1 MTFNFISPT
10 GWFWNWMFKRA
21 NGIAV
26 EVNVD
31 GKMGVAYRIA
41 AGAREMGGNG
51 GGRDEATQGLSTFRH
66 DNSMAGMRLHA
77 LMMNMKCINMTRDLT
92 RAHTKHKRW
101 FNGTPRAKDK
111 CDIVQSVISTMSKYS
126 LLFQFG

>member
-1 MTFNFISPT
+1 
-10 GWFWNWMFKRA
+10 MFKRA

-31 GKMGVAYRIA
+31 GKVGVAYRIA

-92 RAHTKHKRW
+92 HAHTKDDLMEHQEQKTSVTLYRVSS
-101 FNGTPRAKDK
+101 
-111 CDIVQSVISTMSKYS
+111 VQCENTFSYS
-126 LLFQFG
+126 SFVRET